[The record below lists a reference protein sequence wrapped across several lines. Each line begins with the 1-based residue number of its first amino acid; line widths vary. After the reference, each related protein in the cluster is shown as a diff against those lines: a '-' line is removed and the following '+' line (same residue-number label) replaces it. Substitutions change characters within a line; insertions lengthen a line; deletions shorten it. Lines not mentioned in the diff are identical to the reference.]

1 MSDGEILINALPAAG
16 SVTGTEVLPGM
27 QGMATL
33 GITTQQIAD
42 LAAALVRGG
51 VPSNLDTL
59 ADIVAA
65 FLPLTGGTLT
75 GTLQLNTVLKVKAAA
90 AAGQTRVDFLR
101 NDNTLAARC
110 WHYGTFNAMALDL
123 MSTDGNSV
131 LTRIELNGG
140 TPGTVFINGTVVVT
154 SANIQSYL
162 GMLLPDYVSG
172 MAVSYV
178 NATTC
183 SVAAG
188 QALIGATAVSLASAM
203 TKRLDG
209 SWTAGSGNGG
219 LDTGTVQPNAT
230 YHLRAIR
237 NASTGVADL
246 LWSASATAP
255 TMPSGW
261 NSIQR
266 LQTVKTDGSG
276 NIRPFVTFGK
286 TTLLTTMIE
295 DVSDSTL
302 GNTAKFYTLSVPTGV
317 SVEALMRLHVYDGDG
332 VGFVLISSPMEDD
345 QSPQAPSLPKRF
357 SATTAVTNGRSGG
370 EIRTLTNT
378 SAQVRARAFGTALPI
393 TEVSIQTYGWVDHT
407 IPRI

>member
-75 GTLQLNTVLKVKAAA
+75 GTLQLNTVLKVKAVAA
-90 AAGQTRVDFLR
+90 ASQTQVDFLR
-101 NDNTLAARC
+101 NDNTVAGRL
-110 WHYGTFNAMALDL
+110 WHVGGANIIALDL
-123 MSTDGNSV
+123 MSTDGNSL
-131 LTRIELNGG
+131 LTRIELNGD
-140 TPGTVFINGTVVVT
+140 TPGTVTIGGNVVVT
-154 SANIQSYL
+154 SANIQNYL
-162 GMLLPDYVSG
+162 GTLHPNYVSG

-188 QALIGATAVSLASAM
+188 QARIGAMAVSLASAM
-203 TKRLDG
+203 TKRLDAA
-209 SWTAGSGNGG
+209 WTAGSGNGG

-261 NSIQR
+261 HSIQR
-266 LQTVKTDGSG
+266 LQAVKTDGSG
-276 NIRPFVTFGK
+276 NIRPFVTDGRE
-286 TTLLTTMIE
+286 TRLVTPVEEYSGGTRALALLTCAG
-295 DVSDSTL
+295 L
-302 GNTAKFYTLSVPTGV
+302 PTGV
-317 SVEALMRLHVYDGDG
+317 RVQGI
-332 VGFVLISSPMEDD
+332 F
-345 QSPQAPSLPKRF
+345 
-357 SATTAVTNGRSGG
+357 RSGLHIPG
-370 EIRTLTNT
+370 TSDSGITHIVADATNSSIQEILEVYHSSGSKGLRGQLRGYTNT
-378 SAQVRARAFGTALPI
+378 SAQVQFAVTLDGGSAGINTL
-393 TEVSIQTYGWVDHT
+393 TTLGWIDHS

>member
-75 GTLQLNTVLKVKAAA
+75 GTLQLNTFVRVKAATA
-90 AAGQTRVDFLR
+90 NGQARLDLLR

-110 WHYGTFNAMALDL
+110 WHYGTSNAMALDL

-140 TPGTVFINGTVVVT
+140 TPGTVFIGGNVVVT

-188 QALIGATAVSLASAM
+188 QARIGATAVSLASAM
-203 TKRLDG
+203 TKRLDA

-276 NIRPFVTFGK
+276 NIRPFVTDGRE
-286 TTLLTTMIE
+286 TRLLTPVNEYSGAGARALALITCAGLPTGIRVQALLQSGVYAAGST
-295 DVSDSTL
+295 DGGVRHTL
-302 GNTAKFYTLSVPTGV
+302 GDGHQSSVQQAIEVYHSSGAKGITVPV
-317 SVEALMRLHVYDGDG
+317 ACR
-332 VGFVLISSPMEDD
+332 
-345 QSPQAPSLPKRF
+345 
-357 SATTAVTNGRSGG
+357 
-370 EIRTLTNT
+370 TNT
-378 SAQVRARAFGTALPI
+378 SAQIFFGVQ
-393 TEVSIQTYGWVDHT
+393 EVSAPASINTLTTLGWIDHS

>member
-1 MSDGEILINALPAAG
+1 
-16 SVTGTEVLPGM
+16 
-27 QGMATL
+27 
-33 GITTQQIAD
+33 
-42 LAAALVRGG
+42 VR
-51 VPSNLDTL
+51 
-59 ADIVAA
+59 
-65 FLPLTGGTLT
+65 
-75 GTLQLNTVLKVKAAA
+75 VKAATVN
-90 AAGQTRVDFLR
+90 GQARLDLLR

-140 TPGTVFINGTVVVT
+140 TPGTVSINGSVIVT

-188 QALIGATAVSLASAM
+188 QARIGATAVSLASAM

-276 NIRPFVTFGK
+276 NIRPFVTDGRE
-286 TTLLTTMIE
+286 TRLLTPVNEYSGVGARALALITCAGLPTGIRVQALLQSGVYAAGST
-295 DVSDSTL
+295 DGGVRHTL
-302 GNTAKFYTLSVPTGV
+302 GDGHQSSVQQAIEVYHSNGAKGITVPV
-317 SVEALMRLHVYDGDG
+317 ACR
-332 VGFVLISSPMEDD
+332 
-345 QSPQAPSLPKRF
+345 
-357 SATTAVTNGRSGG
+357 
-370 EIRTLTNT
+370 TNT
-378 SAQVRARAFGTALPI
+378 SAQIFFGVQELSSPA
-393 TEVSIQTYGWVDHT
+393 SINTLTTLGWIDHS

>member
-1 MSDGEILINALPAAG
+1 MSDGDILINALPAAG

-59 ADIVAA
+59 AEIVAA
-65 FLPLTGGTLT
+65 FLPLAGGTLT
-75 GTLQLNTVLKVKAAA
+75 GELQLNTVLKVKAVAA
-90 AAGQTRVDFLR
+90 ASQTRVDFLR
-101 NDNTLAARC
+101 NDNTVAGRL
-110 WHYGTFNAMALDL
+110 WHVGGANTIALDL
-123 MSTDGNSV
+123 MSTDGNSL

-140 TPGTVFINGTVVVT
+140 TPGTVFIGGNVVVT
-154 SANIQSYL
+154 SANIQNYL

-188 QALIGATAVSLASAM
+188 QARIGATAVSLASAM

-266 LQTVKTDGSG
+266 LGAVLTDGSG
-276 NIRPFVTFGK
+276 NIRPFVTDGK
-286 TTLLTTMIE
+286 ETRLLTPVDQYSGTGPRSLALLTCSGLPAGIR
-295 DVSDSTL
+295 VQGLFRSSVWTGGSTD
-302 GNTAKFYTLSVPTGV
+302 GGI
-317 SVEALMRLHVYDGDG
+317 RHVLGDG
-332 VGFVLISSPMEDD
+332 NHS
-345 QSPQAPSLPKRF
+345 
-357 SATTAVTNGRSGG
+357 TAQQMVELYHSNGAKG
-370 EIRTLTNT
+370 IRVPVSQYTNT
-378 SAQVRARAFGTALPI
+378 SAQVFFAVQEFGAPASLNQLTTL
-393 TEVSIQTYGWVDHT
+393 GWIDHS

>member
-1 MSDGEILINALPAAG
+1 MSDGDIRIDGLPAAA
-16 SVTGTEVLPGM
+16 SITGTEVLPA
-27 QGMATL
+27 MAGTQTY
-33 GITTQQIAD
+33 GVTAQQIVN
-42 LAAALVRGG
+42 LAAEVVRGG
-51 VPSNLDTL
+51 VASNLDTL
-59 ADIVAA
+59 AEIVAA

-75 GTLQLNTVLKVKAAA
+75 GQLQLNTVLKVKAAA
-90 AAGQTRVDFLR
+90 AAGQTRMDFLR
-101 NDNTLAARC
+101 NDNTVAGRL
-110 WHYGTFNAMALDL
+110 WHVGVANTIALDL

-140 TPGTVFINGTVVVT
+140 TPGTVFIGGNVVVT

-188 QALIGATAVSLASAM
+188 QARIGATAVSLASAM
-203 TKRLDG
+203 TKRLDAA
-209 SWTAGSGNGG
+209 WTAGSGNGG

-230 YHLRAIR
+230 YHLRAIT

-246 LWSASATAP
+246 LWSASAAAP

-261 NSIQR
+261 NAIQR

-276 NIRPFVTFGK
+276 NIRPFVTDGRE
-286 TTLLTTMIE
+286 TRLLTPVNEYSGAGARALALITCAGLPTGIRVQALLQSGVYTAGST
-295 DVSDSTL
+295 DGGVRHTL
-302 GNTAKFYTLSVPTGV
+302 GDGHQSSVQQIVEVYHSTGAKGITVPV
-317 SVEALMRLHVYDGDG
+317 ACR
-332 VGFVLISSPMEDD
+332 
-345 QSPQAPSLPKRF
+345 
-357 SATTAVTNGRSGG
+357 
-370 EIRTLTNT
+370 TNT
-378 SAQVRARAFGTALPI
+378 SAQIFFGVQEFSAPAAINTL
-393 TEVSIQTYGWVDHT
+393 TTLGWIDHS

>member
-1 MSDGEILINALPAAG
+1 MSDGDIRINALPAAG

-75 GTLQLNTVLKVKAAA
+75 GPLSVPSQLVIRSGIDGGSVINQLTRYDGTTAARFA
-90 AAGQTRVDFLR
+90 YVPGSSPFLR
-101 NDNTLAARC
+101 IGVFNPAGNGWVHFVDLPENPASPPTLTG
-110 WHYGTFNAMALDL
+110 H
-123 MSTDGNSV
+123 V
-131 LTRIELNGG
+131 I
-140 TPGTVFINGTVVVT
+140 VT

-162 GMLLPDYVSG
+162 GTLLPDYVSG

-188 QALIGATAVSLASAM
+188 QARIGATAVSLASAM
-203 TKRLDG
+203 TKRLDAA
-209 SWTAGSGNGG
+209 WTAGSGNGG

-246 LWSASATAP
+246 LWSASAAAP
-255 TMPSGW
+255 TIPSGW

-266 LQTVKTDGSG
+266 LQAVKTDGSG
-276 NIRPFVTFGK
+276 NIRPFVTDGRE
-286 TTLLTTMIE
+286 TRLLTPVNEYSGAGARALALITCAGLPTGIRVQALLQSGVYTAGST
-295 DVSDSTL
+295 DGGVRHTL
-302 GNTAKFYTLSVPTGV
+302 GDGHQSSVQQAIEVYHSSGAKGITVPV
-317 SVEALMRLHVYDGDG
+317 ACY
-332 VGFVLISSPMEDD
+332 
-345 QSPQAPSLPKRF
+345 
-357 SATTAVTNGRSGG
+357 
-370 EIRTLTNT
+370 TNT
-378 SAQVRARAFGTALPI
+378 SAQIFFAVQEFSAPA
-393 TEVSIQTYGWVDHT
+393 SINTLTTLGWVDHS